1 MDSPINKRKRTI
13 DNDYDTEHAKKIKC
27 NYSNEQLK
35 SIQIIQS
42 FFRMIIY
49 YKRFIILQDNYSQCI
64 NNKKV
69 ENDTTFIGNDVSQ
82 IKRRYR
88 YILKDNNH
96 WYFFDIRELIKHL
109 RNSNTNPYTNN
120 IISGAK
126 LKQISRICRS
136 LRHNGYRLTIKNPLP
151 PISQNTV
158 KITNF
163 FQKLQ
168 RYEIYTNIEQYINL
182 HPSDLF
188 ILISK
193 ILVNYKSDYRIVEIY
208 NYLKN
213 NPVEFGRLYTIDVIN
228 NIFHRNRR
236 LSEHISIL
244 TSDTIDQLSSYSEY
258 SLYTPTDWNVEFIAS
273 DNNRYF
279 IIQHPRTDNDSP
291 EENAHEENAP
301 QENAPDENAPHENTP
316 DENAPAE
323 NAPQENAPQE
333 NTPDENTPP
342 ENAPQENAPD
352 ENAPEEN
359 APEENAPEENA
370 PENAN
375 NDTTEEN
382 TTNNT
387 IPYRP
392 IEYCPDED
400 IHAEGTTF
408 VGWAILIQE
417 EGDSDID

>member
-1 MDSPINKRKRTI
+1 MDLPINKRKRTI
-13 DNDYDTEHAKKIKC
+13 DDDYDTEHTKKIKC
-27 NYSNEQLK
+27 NYSNKQLK

-49 YKRFIILQDNYSQCI
+49 YKRFIILQDKYSQCI

-69 ENDTTFIGNDVSQ
+69 ENDTTFIGNNISQ
-82 IKRRYR
+82 IKPRYR

-120 IISGAK
+120 IISCAK

-193 ILVNYKSDYRIVEIY
+193 ILVNYKSDYRIIEIY

-228 NIFHRNRR
+228 NIMYKNRR

-244 TSDTIDQLSSYSEY
+244 ISDTIDRISSYSEY
-258 SLYTPTDWNVEFIAS
+258 SSYTPIDWNVEFIAS

-279 IIQHPRTDNDSP
+279 IIQHPRTDDDAP
-291 EENAHEENAP
+291 EENASEENAP
-301 QENAPDENAPHENTP
+301 EENASE
-316 DENAPAE
+316 
-323 NAPQENAPQE
+323 
-333 NTPDENTPP
+333 
-342 ENAPQENAPD
+342 

-370 PENAN
+370 TEENAPEENAPEENAPEENATEENAPEENAPEENATENTTN
-375 NDTTEEN
+375 NTTEEN
-382 TTNNT
+382 TTNNTNT

-400 IHAEGTTF
+400 IHTEGTTF

-417 EGDSDID
+417 EDTGD